1 MDNVKLTLKAARVNA
16 GLTQE
21 EAGRHIGVSKLWLEI
36 LNGIL
41 RGLENRKRIFAG
53 ISNLEKQPFLTGLT
67 PKLIQE

>member
-1 MDNVKLTLKAARVNA
+1 MSALGNKQIMARN
-16 GLTQE
+16 
-21 EAGRHIGVSKLWLEI
+21 

-53 ISNLEKQPFLTGLT
+53 ISNLEKQPFPTGLT